1 MARNRYAHH
10 HLYHLYHVDSPSR
23 NHLCP
28 KLAPWDWNCI
38 PQKMKKVHKTFFW
51 KSRNL
56 EVDTYEQD
64 QVGRNGNWAVQR
76 LLWWRSNR
84 FLGSGFHLPLA
95 RPIPYHLLLHGFWKF
110 LTIFLHRYRLRNGK
124 GKSRPKWFRVFMGI
138 LKLLLWEDAKSH
150 CLHLFDAWC
159 MAWAKTKDP
168 TR

>member
-1 MARNRYAHH
+1 MARNRYAH

-28 KLAPWDWNCI
+28 KLAPRDWNCI

-95 RPIPYHLLLHGFWKF
+95 RPIPYHRPPSPAWFLKVFNNFPPQIQIEKWKREEPAKMVQSFHGNPQ
-110 LTIFLHRYRLRNGK
+110 IASLRGCK
-124 GKSRPKWFRVFMGI
+124 VTLVAFVWP
-138 LKLLLWEDAKSH
+138 DARR
-150 CLHLFDAWC
+150 
-159 MAWAKTKDP
+159 AKTKDP
-168 TR
+168 TQ